1 MAGALVGGA
10 FLSGFI
16 NVVFDRFLS
25 SEAANLIIG
34 KKLGP
39 DLVER
44 LRISLHAAEALV
56 DDAEYKQLDNPSVKD
71 WLNSLREVV
80 YVADDLLDSVLTIEA
95 TRKELSVI
103 PIVGIGGVGK
113 TTLAQW
119 LYNNDKLMEGFQ
131 VKEWVCISEHFD
143 IAQVT
148 KNIIGQNARCIDDF
162 NSLQLELKEKLSAKK
177 FFIVL
182 DDVWSDDGDVWKKF
196 KTPFQYGAKGSTILV
211 TTRVKEVASVVQ
223 TCPPYVLSE
232 LSEDCC
238 WSVFANNACFPESN
252 GSSILEEIGR
262 KIVKKCK
269 GLPLAVETLGRMLRT
284 KHNVK
289 EWEDVLISDI
299 WEFSVK
305 NSKIIPALL
314 ISYFHLPA
322 HLKRCFVHCSLYPKD
337 YDFDK
342 AELILLWMAEDLL
355 RPPKRGESL
364 EEVGCECFD
373 ELASRLFFKQHKDSS
388 KNFVMHDLLH
398 DLALFLAGDFY
409 CRFKELGDAEHICPQ
424 TRHLSY
430 ESLSHLISNDF
441 DSISKVESLRTFL
454 PTKIFSCSDN
464 IDCVTCI
471 LISKLKYLRVLSFLW
486 FTKLDVLPDSIGELI
501 HLRYLDLSW
510 TYIKTLPESLCSLC
524 NLQTLKLYYCRKL
537 ATLPSGLHN
546 LVSLRHLDI
555 RGTSLEEMPGK
566 MSKLNQLHI
575 LSYFVVGKY
584 EDNGIQE
591 LGGLVN
597 LHGSVEIKKLENIV
611 DVKEAMRAKIM
622 DKKHI
627 DELCLEWSSGDD
639 LVSSTQKE
647 RDILDKL
654 QPRSGLKVLRIWGY
668 KGTIFPD
675 WLGNCSYENMTRVS
689 LKSCKNCCMLP
700 SLGQLPSLKLLRIR
714 GFGQLRSIGEE
725 FYKNEGD
732 HHSSRIAP
740 FPSLETLEFDNMAC
754 WESPLPSLHSLKI
767 KGCPNIC
774 RLGEG
779 GLPPNLKS
787 LEVGIC
793 EQQMRDL
800 SWMGNLHALTH
811 LTINGYKYYFVVGKH
826 KDNGIQELGEMSN
839 LQGSFEIRK
848 LENIV
853 DVKEAENAR
862 MINKNLISKL
872 YLGWSL
878 GGDMV
883 SNTQTEREILHSL
896 EPHNGLKEL
905 TIRGYRG
912 TIFPDWLGHCS
923 YNIMTHV
930 SLESCN
936 NCCMLPSLGQLP
948 SLKSLYIQD
957 FGQLSSIG
965 IEFYKDE
972 DNPSLHIAPPFPLLE
987 ILTFDKMACW
997 EELEE
1002 GDLPPNLK
1010 VLEVGICEEQMRD
1023 LSWMPNL
1030 HALTRLIINGSWCK
1044 SIKSYPELIPAPYA
1058 PIILFYT
1065 SQNDTNTLL
1074 EVPKKLELLKQSLS
1088 ETLTQFYPLGG
1099 KIKHELSIDCN
1110 DEGANFVVSKVKCH
1124 LSVFLSHPN
1133 LTLLHKFLPSDE
1145 LVSKESN
1152 FGTYVTNIQ
1161 VNVFQC
1167 GGIAIGTRIS
1177 HRIIDGAALATFLKC
1192 WSERARGCKHLTQ
1205 PKFIASSVFPT
1216 NSLWLR
1222 DLSMG
1227 MWGSLF
1233 RQGKGVTKRFL
1244 FTNKAISTLKVQI
1257 SAKYCYDVAE
1267 DSPTRL
1273 ETVSAILWK
1282 CLMAASQSRFE
1293 VQRSS
1298 FVTHLVNLRRRMD
1311 EALCPD
1317 HTMGNLVWLVSAKHF
1332 DEHGTSMDD
1341 LACKL
1346 RNTIS
1351 RIDKDFVNE
1360 LRSEKGISIMKD
1372 SLRKICELR
1381 SRNEMEHF
1389 GFSSWC
1395 NLGFYEADF
1404 GWGKPTWVSSVAS
1417 NGSVFMNLIILVDTK
1432 LKDGIEAWVTLDEHD
1447 MNHLISNTEILNYAT
1462 LNPSPLAKV
1471 NKSFP

>member
-95 TRKELSVI
+95 TRKEVRSFWPISFLNRDREIVDKMEDVVRRINFLEKQKDFLGLEKTTKKNFLSWRIPSTSLVEGNIFGREKEQDEIIKIINDNREHQLSVI

-486 FTKLDVLPDSIGELI
+486 FTKLDVLPDSIGELTY
-501 HLRYLDLSW
+501 LRYLNLSRTSIKILPDSLCDLYNLQPLKLDDCSSL
-510 TYIKTLPESLCSLC
+510 TMLPNSMHKLVNLQHLYIK
-524 NLQTLKLYYCRKL
+524 R
-537 ATLPSGLHN
+537 
-546 LVSLRHLDI
+546 
-555 RGTSLEEMPGK
+555 TSLKEMPGR
-566 MSKLNQLHI
+566 MSKLKKLHI
-575 LSYFVVGKY
+575 LSNFV
-584 EDNGIQE
+584 
-591 LGGLVN
+591 
-597 LHGSVEIKKLENIV
+597 KLENV
-611 DVKEAMRAKIM
+611 ADVKEARSARIT
-622 DKKHI
+622 DKKNI
-627 DELCLEWSSGDD
+627 DKLQLEWSSSDD
-639 LVSSTQKE
+639 MVSNTQIE
-647 RDILDKL
+647 RDILHSL
-654 QPRSGLKVLRIWGY
+654 QPHKGLKALTITGY
-668 KGTIFPD
+668 KGTTFPN
-675 WLGNCSYENMTRVS
+675 WIGNRSYNNMTRVS
-689 LKSCKNCCMLP
+689 LVSC
-700 SLGQLPSLKLLRIR
+700 
-714 GFGQLRSIGEE
+714 
-725 FYKNEGD
+725 
-732 HHSSRIAP
+732 
-740 FPSLETLEFDNMAC
+740 T
-754 WESPLPSLHSLKI
+754 
-767 KGCPNIC
+767 
-774 RLGEG
+774 
-779 GLPPNLKS
+779 
-787 LEVGIC
+787 
-793 EQQMRDL
+793 
-800 SWMGNLHALTH
+800 
-811 LTINGYKYYFVVGKH
+811 
-826 KDNGIQELGEMSN
+826 
-839 LQGSFEIRK
+839 
-848 LENIV
+848 
-853 DVKEAENAR
+853 
-862 MINKNLISKL
+862 
-872 YLGWSL
+872 
-878 GGDMV
+878 
-883 SNTQTEREILHSL
+883 
-896 EPHNGLKEL
+896 
-905 TIRGYRG
+905 
-912 TIFPDWLGHCS
+912 
-923 YNIMTHV
+923 
-930 SLESCN
+930 

-948 SLKSLYIQD
+948 SLKSLRIQGFD
-957 FGQLSSIG
+957 QLRSIG
-965 IEFYKDE
+965 MEFYQNE
-972 DNPSLHIAPPFPLLE
+972 DDHHSLHVATFPSLETLEFSDMPSWEVWHLSNSETFPQLRKLE
-987 ILTFDKMACW
+987 ITDCPMLKEDMLNQIVTSWRHCNK
-997 EELEE
+997 LEALPSDMNTLLPNLKSLHMLHCLGICRLPE
-1002 GDLPPNLK
+1002 GGLPPNLK
-1010 VLEVGICEEQMRD
+1010 ELTIGVCEEQLKD
-1023 LSWMPNL
+1023 LSWM
-1030 HALTRLIINGSWCK
+1030 
-1044 SIKSYPELIPAPYA
+1044 
-1058 PIILFYT
+1058 
-1065 SQNDTNTLL
+1065 
-1074 EVPKKLELLKQSLS
+1074 
-1088 ETLTQFYPLGG
+1088 
-1099 KIKHELSIDCN
+1099 
-1110 DEGANFVVSKVKCH
+1110 
-1124 LSVFLSHPN
+1124 
-1133 LTLLHKFLPSDE
+1133 
-1145 LVSKESN
+1145 
-1152 FGTYVTNIQ
+1152 
-1161 VNVFQC
+1161 
-1167 GGIAIGTRIS
+1167 
-1177 HRIIDGAALATFLKC
+1177 
-1192 WSERARGCKHLTQ
+1192 
-1205 PKFIASSVFPT
+1205 
-1216 NSLWLR
+1216 
-1222 DLSMG
+1222 
-1227 MWGSLF
+1227 
-1233 RQGKGVTKRFL
+1233 
-1244 FTNKAISTLKVQI
+1244 
-1257 SAKYCYDVAE
+1257 
-1267 DSPTRL
+1267 
-1273 ETVSAILWK
+1273 
-1282 CLMAASQSRFE
+1282 
-1293 VQRSS
+1293 
-1298 FVTHLVNLRRRMD
+1298 
-1311 EALCPD
+1311 
-1317 HTMGNLVWLVSAKHF
+1317 GNL
-1332 DEHGTSMDD
+1332 
-1341 LACKL
+1341 
-1346 RNTIS
+1346 
-1351 RIDKDFVNE
+1351 
-1360 LRSEKGISIMKD
+1360 D
-1372 SLRKICELR
+1372 SLT
-1381 SRNEMEHF
+1381 HF
-1389 GFSSWC
+1389 TI
-1395 NLGFYEADF
+1395 LGFDCD
-1404 GWGKPTWVSSVAS
+1404 S
-1417 NGSVFMNLIILVDTK
+1417 L
-1432 LKDGIEAWVTLDEHD
+1432 
-1447 MNHLISNTEILNYAT
+1447 
-1462 LNPSPLAKV
+1462 
-1471 NKSFP
+1471 KSFPEAGSLPQLPSLTTLKISWFENLETLECNELLRLASLQQLIIEECHELQKMAGEMLPSSLLLLQVERCSLLAEGCKMKHQQVWPKLSHIRTIEVDGEHIF